1 MTKDFDSSHVDFAMS
16 SIEQALRI
24 KQLERENEEL
34 RRKLENPSSIT
45 DGPGGI
51 VYSIINAEMDD
62 MFLKRIGG
70 MLYDS
75 IEHITEEEDPDIAY
89 LVEHHLS
96 EAYDLEELLQNFQY
110 MSRHRLKN
118 STISKEDKAILDNSF
133 SKELEAFHAYSAREP
148 FEVSDYTQDLIYESM
163 EEHAQYCA
171 EEVLSRN
178 PDIRESVLQSLR
190 LYSRIVREENT
201 EKSQ

>member
-1 MTKDFDSSHVDFAMS
+1 MTKDFDSSHVDFTMS

-51 VYSIINAEMDD
+51 AYAIVNSEMDD

-75 IEHITEEEDPDIAY
+75 IENLTEEEDPDIAY
-89 LVEHHLS
+89 LVEHHFS
-96 EAYDLEELLQNFQY
+96 EAYDLEELLQNFHY
-110 MSRHRLKN
+110 MSRHHLRN
-118 STISKEDKAILDNSF
+118 CTVSEEDQAILDNSF

-148 FEVSDYTQDLIYESM
+148 LEVSDYTQDLIYESM

-178 PDIRESVLQSLR
+178 PDIRESVLETLR
-190 LYSRIVREENT
+190 VYARMAMKQNT
-201 EKSQ
+201 N